1 MMKATSGWK
10 TAKQISVDGDAAAAM
25 LNLMPQAEE
34 ASRLPLVRPSIDGLQ
49 HFPDSQGGD
58 EGSPFA
64 EEPEEEGDQRQ
75 ASGRARGRRTV
86 GGHEREMW
94 ESLQPFLDNLQ
105 VISDWWGMRAVDE
118 VPKIPQNTW

>member
-25 LNLMPQAEE
+25 LNLMPQVEE
-34 ASRLPLVRPSIDGLQ
+34 APLLPLVRPSNLDLE
-49 HFPDSQGGD
+49 HCPDSQGSE

-64 EEPEEEGDQRQ
+64 DEPGQEAQRQ
-75 ASGRARGRRTV
+75 PSGRARRRTA